1 MVAALCLV
9 WCHPARGLI
18 SSKIESDLNNLKKW
32 EVLFNRFQYYFS
44 KFGTQICTHFY
55 YGELSLSINPIECS
69 AKALW
74 KRNLWDNVMRF
85 PTQLMVSYSSY
96 IDFLLEEIIAVLDS
110 SLIYLL
116 LVVKYRY
123 FGLPDLLLFELVLS
137 SFIVGSLVVYWFFD
151 DR

>member
-1 MVAALCLV
+1 
-9 WCHPARGLI
+9 
-18 SSKIESDLNNLKKW
+18 
-32 EVLFNRFQYYFS
+32 
-44 KFGTQICTHFY
+44 
-55 YGELSLSINPIECS
+55 
-69 AKALW
+69 
-74 KRNLWDNVMRF
+74 MRF